1 MCHKCQGLHG
11 GARGFPVRLDVT
23 DPDQVSA
30 AAEACSDV
38 TLLVDNAGVL
48 TDSPLLAAPALAL
61 AIPSGEGFGSATHG
75 TASTR

>member
-1 MCHKCQGLHG
+1 MI
-11 GARGFPVRLDVT
+11 
-23 DPDQVSA
+23 
-30 AAEACSDV
+30 
-38 TLLVDNAGVL
+38 LLVDNAGVL